1 MKLAYAIVYVPD
13 VVASIEFFERALGL
27 TRRFVHE
34 SKTYAELETGDT
46 VLAFADISAAN
57 ELVAGGCVFAHESK
71 KPLGMELA
79 FVTDD
84 VAGAYERALV
94 AGAQPVLAPVAK
106 PWGQVVAY
114 VRTPEGILIELCTAV
129 SA

>member
-13 VVASIEFFERALGL
+13 VVASIEFFEQALGL
-27 TRRFVHE
+27 KRRFVHE
-34 SKTYAELETGDT
+34 SLTYAELETGAT
-46 VLAFADISAAN
+46 VLAFANLEAAN
-57 ELVAGGCVFAHESK
+57 ELVAGGCVFAHESE

-79 FVTDD
+79 FVTED
-84 VAGAYERALV
+84 VTVAYERALA
-94 AGAQPVLAPVAK
+94 AGAVAVLVPVLK
-106 PWGQVVAY
+106 PWGQTVAY